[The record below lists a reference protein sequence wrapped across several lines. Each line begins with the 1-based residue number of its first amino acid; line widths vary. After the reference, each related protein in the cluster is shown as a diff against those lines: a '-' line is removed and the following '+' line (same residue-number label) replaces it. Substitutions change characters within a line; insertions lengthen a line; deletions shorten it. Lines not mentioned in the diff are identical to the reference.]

1 MSTGANAAVYTQPSA
16 ARRAYEALKGLIL
29 SGDVPVGHRL
39 REERLAQR
47 VGVSRTPVRD
57 AMHWLSGE
65 GFLERRRDGGFY
77 AVVPSV
83 VVLKELYDVRRA
95 LELSTPRLALR
106 QGREYE
112 RNELVKLRDDWLAI
126 NVDEDTLDAEFVL
139 LDEDFH
145 LRLALAG
152 GNRTLVDELSKI
164 SQRIRPI
171 RSHDFMTPGRIAA
184 TVEQHV
190 GIVEAILDGEYEQ
203 ASDCLETHIVESQAI
218 VELAVAK
225 AVERMLTI
233 AQNDPSW

>member
-1 MSTGANAAVYTQPSA
+1 M
-16 ARRAYEALKGLIL
+16 
-29 SGDVPVGHRL
+29 
-39 REERLAQR
+39 
-47 VGVSRTPVRD
+47 
-57 AMHWLSGE
+57 
-65 GFLERRRDGGFY
+65 
-77 AVVPSV
+77 
-83 VVLKELYDVRRA
+83 
-95 LELSTPRLALR
+95 
-106 QGREYE
+106 
-112 RNELVKLRDDWLAI
+112 VKLRDDWLAI